1 MSELQGTSGFSHLEG
16 HRMSIVAFS
25 QFSFREGVLILIF
38 NDLSSFRRF
47 ICNTGKRVVTLYS
60 FVTSKIFVYV

>member
-1 MSELQGTSGFSHLEG
+1 
-16 HRMSIVAFS
+16 MSIVAFS